1 MNDKKTMEGQE
12 VEKIGVHPPVG
23 SRPLLCD
30 GMISFGSNEAELL
43 GLTPDKFEG
52 TWLWKDGNTI
62 IISFIISRAKGNF
75 KALVDRIRSLGF
87 AVEIPTPLGRMQ
99 EIVSKNGY
107 RHEVKNSEMGPV
119 DVWILD
125 A

>member
-1 MNDKKTMEGQE
+1 MSANTLHNPRGA
-12 VEKIGVHPPVG
+12 
-23 SRPLLCD
+23 RPLLSD
-30 GMISFGSNEAELL
+30 GMIAFGSKEAEIL
-43 GLTPDKFEG
+43 GLTPDKFDG
-52 TWLWKDGNTI
+52 TWLWKNDDTI

-99 EIVSKNGY
+99 DIVIKNGY
-107 RHEVKNSEMGPV
+107 RHEVKNSGMGLV